1 MNKVP
6 RSGQETWAP
15 PALRSDLINSRQSR
29 EGRQIVV
36 IKHSLART
44 YFTLAADDYDLA
56 CLFDGKR
63 SCKLIAELA
72 REKSFTT
79 DPEHV
84 VALASQLLE
93 RGLLVA
99 TTESQRAKSRM
110 QVKHSGWMGLW
121 VWLSGLLFARI
132 PLVDPDALLTW
143 AEKHVRW
150 CWSKGAVRLAGIL
163 VVGACIGILA
173 RLDEFPAAVK
183 QSMNLPNLAAA
194 WVLLVFVKIIHEL
207 GHGLTCKHYG
217 GEVRE
222 LGLLLIVFSPFFY
235 VNVSDSYLFP
245 RKHQRVL
252 VAAAGIAVELV
263 IAAITSIAW
272 SLSRPGPARE
282 VLFGLMMITSIWTV
296 LFNANPLMKFDGY
309 YMLSDLTGIPNLRQ
323 KAMNAAVAVIDRI
336 LFGIIPRPL
345 VAEGDG
351 NGSSWLA
358 AFGLASQAYLLL
370 VMGGILALFRWFGA
384 ELGLRWAGDVF
395 GAILLLGMLGIPM
408 FRYLSARFRWLARQP
423 GGPLNRRWLRRLAT
437 IGALALV
444 VSWLPVPSRPVR
456 KALVMPVQTS
466 VIRSEIAGRM
476 ASIHVIPGQRVQ
488 PGDLLMTLASP
499 RLQSA
504 VEQAEH
510 QVEAARLNADRLLG
524 AEEPGLLIQAQAE
537 LLATEVALRAA
548 QQNLDKTRICSPAKG
563 IVVTEDIHCQ
573 TGRGY
578 RPGEVLCE
586 IVSEGPYEAY
596 VPVEEQAMNWLPKEA
611 KTLVRL
617 KGCSNGS
624 FESMAIQAGYTEP
637 FRQLPES
644 IALALEKE
652 LAVVTGADGRMLPLE
667 TFFGVR
673 VPLPSAPCIR
683 PGMTGSVRF
692 ECGSRPFGSWL
703 WQRWLEFMDPHYRL

>member
-1 MNKVP
+1 MNNAPK
-6 RSGQETWAP
+6 SGHETWAP
-15 PALRSDLINSRQSR
+15 PALRSDLIISRQSR

-44 YFTLAADDYDLA
+44 YFTLAADDFDLA
-56 CLFDGKR
+56 CLYDGRR
-63 SCKLIAELA
+63 SCELIAGLA
-72 REKSFTT
+72 REKGFTT
-79 DPEHV
+79 DPEHL

-99 TTESQRAKSRM
+99 TADSQRAKSRM
-110 QVKHSGWMGLW
+110 QVKHSGWMALW
-121 VWLSGLLFARI
+121 AWLSGLLFARI
-132 PLVDPDALLTW
+132 PLLDPDALLTW
-143 AEKHVRW
+143 AEKHLRW
-150 CWSKGAVRLAGIL
+150 CWSKGAVRVAGIL
-163 VVGACIGILA
+163 VLGACVGILA

-194 WVLLVFVKIIHEL
+194 WVLLIFVKIIHEL

-235 VNVSDSYLFP
+235 VNVTDSYLFP

-263 IAAITSIAW
+263 IAAIAAIAW

-323 KAMNAAVAVIDRI
+323 KAMNAAIAVIDRI

-358 AFGLASQAYLLL
+358 AFGLASQVYLLL
-370 VMGGILALFRWFGA
+370 VVGGILTLFRWFGA
-384 ELGLRWAGDVF
+384 ELGLRWAGDAF
-395 GAILLLGMLGIPM
+395 GFVLLLGMLGIPT

-437 IGALALV
+437 IGALAFV

-466 VIRSEIAGRM
+466 VIRSEISGRM
-476 ASIHVIPGQRVQ
+476 ASVHVVPGQRVQ
-488 PGDLLMTLASP
+488 PGDLLMTLTSP
-499 RLQSA
+499 SLQSA
-504 VEQAEH
+504 VEKAMN
-510 QVEAARLNADRLLG
+510 QVEAAHLNAERLLG

-537 LLATEVALRAA
+537 LLATEVALKAA

-586 IVSEGPYEAY
+586 IVSEGPYEVY

-611 KTLVRL
+611 NTLISL
-617 KGCSNGS
+617 KGCSHGTFKS
-624 FESMAIQAGYTEP
+624 VAAQAEYTEP

-644 IALALEKE
+644 IAAALEKD

-673 VPLPSAPCIR
+673 VPLPLDPCIR

-703 WQRWLEFMDPHYRL
+703 WQRWLEFTDPHYRL